1 MNKNGVLKSARIK
14 SQSRNQSKANKL
26 LKELS
31 LKEKYYDIK
40 DYADKIHK
48 ANSKKIK
55 ENKIRDDEITLIND
69 RIHKLMIANYNLEQ
83 QIKEKINLRQKYE
96 IEQKEISEYC
106 NNLREKYNQS
116 NIVFNNYEEEIQ
128 YLKKQYEKTQKSF
141 DNKLEEIAFDNEKLN
156 KKINDRLDLF
166 SKQKNQIIETK
177 GKIERLQKEL
187 NDQNN
192 LITNRGVSNKI
203 KLLTLKEEYEE
214 LKKKLS
220 FMELE
225 YYREKTLPSSNVS
238 LNTENK
244 IIEKKNNNNN
254 TYDNNIDDNNFLL
267 TQINELS
274 KKFIELSTTTRKR
287 SKKTT
292 SISKGKTTTKYKTV
306 NTFSKTYY

>member
-1 MNKNGVLKSARIK
+1 MKKNGILKSAKIK
-14 SQSRNQSKANKL
+14 NQSRNQSNANKL

-40 DYADKIHK
+40 DYAEKIHK

-55 ENKIRDDEITLIND
+55 ENKIRNDEITLIND
-69 RIHKLMIANYNLEQ
+69 RIHKLMIANYNLEEE
-83 QIKEKINLRQKYE
+83 IKKRIKMREQYEK
-96 IEQKEISEYC
+96 EQKEISEYC
-106 NNLREKYNQS
+106 NDLREKYKQS
-116 NIVFNNYEEEIQ
+116 NIVFNNYEEEIK
-128 YLKKQYEKTQKSF
+128 YLKKKYEDTQKLF
-141 DNKLEEIAFDNEKLN
+141 DNKIEEIALDNEKLN

-166 SKQKNQIIETK
+166 TKQKNQIIETK

-203 KLLTLKEEYEE
+203 KLLNLKEEYEE

-225 YYREKTLPSSNVS
+225 YYREKTLPSTNVS

-244 IIEKKNNNNN
+244 NIEKKSNR
-254 TYDNNIDDNNFLL
+254 TYDNNNNDDNNYLL

-274 KKFIELSTTTRKR
+274 KKYIELSTTSRKH

-292 SISKGKTTTKYKTV
+292 SISKGKTTTKYKSI

>member
-1 MNKNGVLKSARIK
+1 MKKNAVLISARVK

-40 DYADKIHK
+40 DYAEKIHK

-55 ENKIRDDEITLIND
+55 ENKIRNDEITSLND
-69 RIHKLMIANYNLEQ
+69 NIHKLMIANYNLEEE
-83 QIKEKINLRQKYE
+83 IKKRIKMREQYEK
-96 IEQKEISEYC
+96 EQKEISEYC
-106 NNLREKYNQS
+106 NDLREKYKQS
-116 NIVFNNYEEEIQ
+116 NIVFNNYEEEIK
-128 YLKKQYEKTQKSF
+128 YLKKKYEDTQKLF
-141 DNKLEEIAFDNEKLN
+141 DNKIEEIALDNEKLN

-166 SKQKNQIIETK
+166 TKQKNQIIETK

-225 YYREKTLPSSNVS
+225 YYREKTLPSTNVS

-244 IIEKKNNNNN
+244 NIEKKSNR
-254 TYDNNIDDNNFLL
+254 TYDNNNNDDNNYLL

-274 KKFIELSTTTRKR
+274 KKYIELSTTSRKH

-292 SISKGKTTTKYKTV
+292 SISKGKTTTKYKSI

>member
-1 MNKNGVLKSARIK
+1 MKKNGILKSAKIK
-14 SQSRNQSKANKL
+14 NQSRNQSNANKL
-26 LKELS
+26 LKELR

-40 DYADKIHK
+40 DYAEKIHK

-106 NNLREKYNQS
+106 NDLREKYKQS
-116 NIVFNNYEEEIQ
+116 NIVFNNYEEEIK
-128 YLKKQYEKTQKSF
+128 YLKKKYEDTQKLF
-141 DNKLEEIAFDNEKLN
+141 DNKIEEIALDNEKLN

-166 SKQKNQIIETK
+166 TKQKNQIIETK

-203 KLLTLKEEYEE
+203 KLLNLKEEYEE
-214 LKKKLS
+214 LKKNYHLW
-220 FMELE
+220 
-225 YYREKTLPSSNVS
+225 N
-238 LNTENK
+238 
-244 IIEKKNNNNN
+244 
-254 TYDNNIDDNNFLL
+254 
-267 TQINELS
+267 
-274 KKFIELSTTTRKR
+274 
-287 SKKTT
+287 
-292 SISKGKTTTKYKTV
+292 
-306 NTFSKTYY
+306 

>member
-1 MNKNGVLKSARIK
+1 MKKNGILKSAKIK
-14 SQSRNQSKANKL
+14 NQSRNQSNANKL

-40 DYADKIHK
+40 DYAEKIHK

-55 ENKIRDDEITLIND
+55 ENKIRNDEITSLND
-69 RIHKLMIANYNLEQ
+69 NIHKLMIANYNLEEE
-83 QIKEKINLRQKYE
+83 IKKRIKMREQYEK
-96 IEQKEISEYC
+96 EQKEISEYC
-106 NNLREKYNQS
+106 NDLREKYKQS
-116 NIVFNNYEEEIQ
+116 NIVFNNYEEEIK
-128 YLKKQYEKTQKSF
+128 YLKKKYEDTQKLF
-141 DNKLEEIAFDNEKLN
+141 DNKIEEIALDNEKLN

-166 SKQKNQIIETK
+166 TKQKNQIIETK

-203 KLLTLKEEYEE
+203 KLLNLKEEYEE

-225 YYREKTLPSSNVS
+225 YYREKTLPSTNVS

-244 IIEKKNNNNN
+244 NIEKKSNR
-254 TYDNNIDDNNFLL
+254 TYDNNNNDDNNYLL

-274 KKFIELSTTTRKR
+274 KKYIELSTTSRKH

-292 SISKGKTTTKYKTV
+292 SISKGKTTTKYKSI

>member
-1 MNKNGVLKSARIK
+1 MKKNGILKSAKIK
-14 SQSRNQSKANKL
+14 NQSRNQSNANKL

-40 DYADKIHK
+40 DYAEKIHK

-55 ENKIRDDEITLIND
+55 ENKIRNDEITSLND
-69 RIHKLMIANYNLEQ
+69 NIHKLMIANYNLEEE
-83 QIKEKINLRQKYE
+83 IKKRIKMREQYEK
-96 IEQKEISEYC
+96 EQKEISEYC
-106 NNLREKYNQS
+106 NDLREKYKQS
-116 NIVFNNYEEEIQ
+116 NIVFNNYEEEIK
-128 YLKKQYEKTQKSF
+128 YLKKKYEDTQKLF
-141 DNKLEEIAFDNEKLN
+141 DNKIEEIALDNEKLN

-166 SKQKNQIIETK
+166 TKQKNQIIETK

-203 KLLTLKEEYEE
+203 KLLNLKEEYEE

-220 FMELE
+220 FMELV
-225 YYREKTLPSSNVS
+225 YYREKSSPSTNVS

-244 IIEKKNNNNN
+244 NIEKKSNR
-254 TYDNNIDDNNFLL
+254 TYDNNNNDDNNYLL

-274 KKFIELSTTTRKR
+274 KKYIELSTTSRKH

-292 SISKGKTTTKYKTV
+292 SISKGKTTTKYKSI

>member
-1 MNKNGVLKSARIK
+1 MKKNGILKSAKIK
-14 SQSRNQSKANKL
+14 NQSRNQSNANKL

-40 DYADKIHK
+40 DYAEKIHK

-55 ENKIRDDEITLIND
+55 ENKIRNDEITSLND
-69 RIHKLMIANYNLEQ
+69 NIHKLMIANYNLEQ
-83 QIKEKINLRQKYE
+83 QIKEKINMRKKYE

-106 NNLREKYNQS
+106 NNLREKYKNS
-116 NIVFNNYEEEIQ
+116 NIVFNNYEEEIER
-128 YLKKQYEKTQKSF
+128 LKKEYENTQKLF
-141 DNKLEEIAFDNEKLN
+141 DNNIEEIALANEKLN
-156 KKINDRLDLF
+156 KKINERLELF
-166 SKQKNQIIETK
+166 SKQKNEIIETK

-225 YYREKTLPSSNVS
+225 YYREKTLPSTNVS

-244 IIEKKNNNNN
+244 NIEKKSNR
-254 TYDNNIDDNNFLL
+254 TYDNNNNDDNNYLL

-274 KKFIELSTTTRKR
+274 KKYIELSTTSRKH

-292 SISKGKTTTKYKTV
+292 SISKGKTTTKYKSI

>member
-1 MNKNGVLKSARIK
+1 MKKNGILKSAKIK
-14 SQSRNQSKANKL
+14 NQSRNQSNANKL

-40 DYADKIHK
+40 DYAEKIHK

-55 ENKIRDDEITLIND
+55 ENKIRNDEITSLND
-69 RIHKLMIANYNLEQ
+69 NIHKLMIANYNLEEE
-83 QIKEKINLRQKYE
+83 IKKRIKMREQYEK
-96 IEQKEISEYC
+96 EQKEISEYC
-106 NNLREKYNQS
+106 NDLREKYKQS
-116 NIVFNNYEEEIQ
+116 NIVFNNYEEEIK
-128 YLKKQYEKTQKSF
+128 YLKKKYEDTQKLF
-141 DNKLEEIAFDNEKLN
+141 DNKIEEIALDNEKLN

-166 SKQKNQIIETK
+166 TKQKNQIIETK

-203 KLLTLKEEYEE
+203 KLLNLKEEYEE

-225 YYREKTLPSSNVS
+225 YYREKTLPSSNIS

-244 IIEKKNNNNN
+244 NIEKKSNR
-254 TYDNNIDDNNFLL
+254 TYDNNNNDDNNYLL

-274 KKFIELSTTTRKR
+274 KKYIELSTTSRKH

-292 SISKGKTTTKYKTV
+292 SISKGKTTTKYKSI

>member
-1 MNKNGVLKSARIK
+1 MKKNGILKSAKIK
-14 SQSRNQSKANKL
+14 NQSRNQSNANKL

-40 DYADKIHK
+40 DYAEKIHK

-69 RIHKLMIANYNLEQ
+69 RIHKLMIANYNLEEE
-83 QIKEKINLRQKYE
+83 IKKRIKMREQYEK
-96 IEQKEISEYC
+96 EQKEISEYC
-106 NNLREKYNQS
+106 NDLREKYKQS
-116 NIVFNNYEEEIQ
+116 NIVFNNYEEEIK
-128 YLKKQYEKTQKSF
+128 YLKKKYEDTQKLF
-141 DNKLEEIAFDNEKLN
+141 DNKIEEIALDNEKLN

-166 SKQKNQIIETK
+166 TKQKNQIIETK

-203 KLLTLKEEYEE
+203 KLLNLKEEYEE

-225 YYREKTLPSSNVS
+225 YYREKTLPSTNVS

-244 IIEKKNNNNN
+244 NIEKKSNR
-254 TYDNNIDDNNFLL
+254 TYDNNNNDDNNYLL

-274 KKFIELSTTTRKR
+274 KKYIELSTTSRKH

-292 SISKGKTTTKYKTV
+292 SISKGKTTTKYKSI